1 VRRRR
6 RKKVSNKW
14 WWASSSAVVLMV
26 GFKYGSRALKA
37 SRLFFLACFSFFFFF
52 LVLNK
57 SFYRCKEW
65 IEITMNKS

>member
-37 SRLFFLACFSFFFFF
+37 SRLFFLACFSFFFSLYSTKVFTGARNG
-52 LVLNK
+52 LK
-57 SFYRCKEW
+57 SP
-65 IEITMNKS
+65 

>member
-1 VRRRR
+1 MRRRRR

-52 LVLNK
+52 PCTQQKFLQVQG
-57 SFYRCKEW
+57 
-65 IEITMNKS
+65 MD

>member
-1 VRRRR
+1 MRRRR

-52 LVLNK
+52 SLYSTKVFTGARNGLK
-57 SFYRCKEW
+57 SP
-65 IEITMNKS
+65 

>member
-1 VRRRR
+1 MRRSR

-37 SRLFFLACFSFFFFF
+37 SRLFFLACFSFFFFPCTQQKF
-52 LVLNK
+52 LQVQG
-57 SFYRCKEW
+57 
-65 IEITMNKS
+65 MD